1 MLPRQRHLGS
11 YSAGMRTALAA
22 LALVAAG
29 GAQAQQQ
36 LPTVPEMLTS
46 ELKASQACE
55 AAGDPAVT
63 HEQCRLQDRLSGRL
77 AQAGYCWGR
86 KGQTEEKKEWH
97 ACQPDSIYEDDIGA
111 VTR

>member
-1 MLPRQRHLGS
+1 
-11 YSAGMRTALAA
+11 MRITFAA
-22 LALVAAG
+22 LALVVAVG

-36 LPTVPEMLTS
+36 LPTIPELLTA

-63 HEQCRLQDRLSGRL
+63 HEQCRLRDRLSGRL

-86 KGQTEEKKEWH
+86 KGQADGKKEWH
-97 ACQPDSIYEDDIGA
+97 ACQPDSIYEDDIEA
-111 VTR
+111 VQR

>member
-1 MLPRQRHLGS
+1 
-11 YSAGMRTALAA
+11 MRTAPYA
-22 LALVAAG
+22 LALVVASG

-36 LPTVPEMLTS
+36 LPTVAELLS
-46 ELKASQACE
+46 AELKASQACE

-63 HEQCRLQDRLSGRL
+63 HEQCRLHDRLSGRL

-86 KGQTEEKKEWH
+86 KGQSDEKKEWH

-111 VTR
+111 VQR